1 MRPAPPHRRDKRSA
15 RALTHREWKRM
26 RVYRSGRSRYAE
38 RRSVYENGAP
48 TGGVSPR
55 RALSLP
61 RRRFLS
67 ENAAAIESRACRVLS
82 SGSRRVSV
90 TRAGSLIRDFLARRH
105 FSVPRFARDSLS
117 PLFLPLPV
125 YLSSLSLSVT
135 FPSSGCRSSSRSS
148 LSPLSSFSL
157 PSPLYPS
164 PTLTRA
170 VRTASARF
178 DSPRVSRT
186 ESRLRILDRRF
197 GRTGAVR
204 RAGVYR

>member
-1 MRPAPPHRRDKRSA
+1 
-15 RALTHREWKRM
+15 M
-26 RVYRSGRSRYAE
+26 RVCRSGRSRYAE

-90 TRAGSLIRDFLARRH
+90 TRAGSLIRDSFARRH

-117 PLFLPLPV
+117 LLLLPLPV
-125 YLSSLSLSVT
+125 CLSSLSLSVA
-135 FPSSGCRSSSRSS
+135 FPSSVCRSRA
-148 LSPLSSFSL
+148 LL
-157 PSPLYPS
+157 PTLFYLRYHCPPS
-164 PTLTRA
+164 PTRFSPYPPYPRGA
-170 VRTASARF
+170 HCERT
-178 DSPRVSRT
+178 V
-186 ESRLRILDRRF
+186 
-197 GRTGAVR
+197 
-204 RAGVYR
+204 